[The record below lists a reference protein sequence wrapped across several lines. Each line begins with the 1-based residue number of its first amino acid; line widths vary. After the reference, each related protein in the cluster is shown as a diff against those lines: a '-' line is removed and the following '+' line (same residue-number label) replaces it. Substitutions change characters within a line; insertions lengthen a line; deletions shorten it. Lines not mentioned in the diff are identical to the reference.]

1 MKSDYSIGPLTEMAR
16 LLIMKIKVTSL
27 SYLYVI
33 YHLHLE
39 QDRLICLHYSKN
51 LKLGFL
57 LPPGTQISQYFKET
71 AAKGETNLV
80 SQGED

>member
-1 MKSDYSIGPLTEMAR
+1 MEMVK
-16 LLIMKIKVTSL
+16 LLIMKIKVESL

-39 QDRLICLHYSKN
+39 QDRLIYLHYSKN
-51 LKLGFL
+51 LNLGFL
-57 LPPGTQISQYFKET
+57 LPPGTQVSQHFKET